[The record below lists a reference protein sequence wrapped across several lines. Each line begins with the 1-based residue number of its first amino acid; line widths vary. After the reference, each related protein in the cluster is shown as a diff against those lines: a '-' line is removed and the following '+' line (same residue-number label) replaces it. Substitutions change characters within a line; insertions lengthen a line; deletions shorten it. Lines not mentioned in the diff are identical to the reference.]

1 MGRGDHVGILISYQS
16 LQTYIM
22 TNRWLLEKLK
32 KLSEEELDEDFDR
45 RQWTARHCREVIP
58 PGKWT

>member
-1 MGRGDHVGILISYQS
+1 
-16 LQTYIM
+16 M